1 MNFLHELP
9 SVVLHGALFV
19 CGASFLWLCLRRQSA
34 ARIAGGGRMI
44 MAAATLLMAGEA
56 VVALWNASA
65 PEIAGRVPAPEP
77 PLPSQPGGVSAVLLT
92 TDPAPQPNAPP
103 PGVRSTTV
111 EQPAN
116 PRRWEIPA
124 AAVLPAMILWLA
136 GALFILARWSLA
148 LWARRRLARG
158 ASLVEDMQWL
168 ALLRQFPEAEKVR
181 LLRHAAVAVPCAWR
195 RTILLP
201 EETDGWPPAQR
212 RMVLAHECAHLRR
225 RDPLWLA
232 VSQWFLAL
240 QWFNPFAWFVV
251 RRCRTAGERAA
262 DDAVLAA
269 AQDAIGYA
277 DLLVACAR
285 VRSGVQTA
293 LCSMASPS
301 TVRQRVERILDETT
315 DRRACGVAWPVM
327 WSALSALVA
336 AAVIFFTPTL
346 TVAQVPEQPP
356 DSPAEPALPAEAGP
370 PPVTDHG
377 AALKRSLQT
386 AVVKEVKWAETPLLD
401 ALNELKQQTGVNF
414 ILRTPAA
421 PEKKLTLHLRDIPL
435 REVISVICE
444 ATGMTSDPQET
455 AVVIT
460 PAGTAPRVTTM
471 TFRLPEKQAAGLSG
485 NESAKRMLEQAGI
498 NFPEGS
504 TAAFEPKSSRL
515 IVRNTLREHER
526 IARWIES
533 GNADAAFDWKPV
545 LIDGRVYV
553 SAEKV
558 QRFYGFTRVQTEGE
572 AESPNLI
579 FHSPSLQMSWSGN
592 SQEIRINEVKF
603 MLQLPVKPKGD
614 TLCISRTDLTWT
626 LEPVLR
632 PKLPAAVQL
641 LNTVVI
647 DPGHGGDDAGAVGL
661 RGMEKLY
668 TLDTAQMLK
677 RKLEVAGWNVIL
689 TRDTDNVFVPR
700 PERVLIANRHPGAVF
715 ISIHYNAHTP
725 EKQGLETY
733 VLRPPREKPGTDP
746 VEGTAAL
753 HSRSM
758 ALATTVHANCLRR
771 LEMKDAGVKGASL
784 DVLAGLQIPGI
795 LVEGGYL
802 SNIED
807 AARIADANH
816 RDKFADAI
824 LEGLENYRRALDQKP
839 VPETPPETPATNPH
853 ADESPPSPEKS
864 EKTEPEPDNGTE
876 APESTGGFQWKLQTI
891 GGREY
896 ISAKSVQRFYEF
908 PHSEEKDGRLEMRSV
923 KLTVRFQK
931 DSSEILINKV
941 KFVLLHPVLEHEG
954 ALWISRQDLSWM
966 LHPIIKPSHIA
977 NARVPDTVVIDPGH
991 GGADAGNAGAEAK
1004 ESFYT
1009 LDMAQR
1015 LKTRLEH
1022 LGYKVVLTRTEDIAV
1037 SREQRAAIA
1046 NAHPDAVL
1054 LSLHFNSGPVERDGL
1069 ETSLLTPSASTAAK
1083 PPEDEA
1089 DQLRVQSIK
1098 LATALHANS
1107 LYKLRMSDG
1116 GVRGEPVDALPG
1128 VKIPAVLIEGGY
1140 LSNAAESARIAKPEY
1155 RQGLADALAAGL
1167 QNYRKALLSGR
1178 RSYQGPVPR
1187 REK

>member
-1 MNFLHELP
+1 
-9 SVVLHGALFV
+9 
-19 CGASFLWLCLRRQSA
+19 
-34 ARIAGGGRMI
+34 MI
-44 MAAATLLMAGEA
+44 MFAALLIMAGEA
-56 VVALWNASA
+56 AFIAWDARTPEVAAPVAAS
-65 PEIAGRVPAPEP
+65 EP
-77 PLPSQPGGVSAVLLT
+77 PLPSQPGGISAVLFT
-92 TDPAPQPNAPP
+92 ADAASPAKAPS
-103 PGVRSTTV
+103 GARSLET
-111 EQPAN
+111 QQSAS

-124 AAVLPAMILWLA
+124 AAALPVTILWLA
-136 GALFILARWSLA
+136 GALVILARWGVA
-148 LWARRRLARG
+148 LLARRRLARG
-158 ASLVEDMQWL
+158 ASPLEDADWL
-168 ALLRQFPEAEKVR
+168 ALARQFSGGKEVR
-181 LLRHAAVAVPCAWR
+181 LLRHPSAVVPCAWR

-201 EETDGWPPAQR
+201 ANADDWTPAQR

-240 QWFNPFAWFVV
+240 QWFNPFAWGLV

-285 VRSGVQTA
+285 VRRGVQTA

-327 WSALSALVA
+327 WSAVSTLVA
-336 AAVIFFTPTL
+336 AGVIWFTPTL

-356 DSPAEPALPAEAGP
+356 DIPEEPALPAESGP
-370 PPVTDHG
+370 PPATDHG

-401 ALNELKQQTGVNF
+401 ALNDLKRQTGVNF
-414 ILRTPAA
+414 ILRTPG
-421 PEKKLTLHLRDIPL
+421 PTEKNLTLHLRDAPL
-435 REVISVICE
+435 REVISIICE
-444 ATGMTSDPQET
+444 AVGMQSDPQET
-455 AVVIT
+455 AVLIT

-471 TFRLPEKQAAGLSG
+471 TFRLPEKLAAGLSG
-485 NESAKRMLEQAGI
+485 NDSAKRMLEQAGI
-498 NFPEGS
+498 NFPEDS

-515 IVRNTLREHER
+515 IVRNTARENER

-533 GNADAAFDWKPV
+533 GNADAPFDWAP
-545 LIDGRVYV
+545 LPMDGREYV
-553 SAEKV
+553 SADKV
-558 QRFYGFTRVQTEGE
+558 WRFYGFSRLQTEDEPG
-572 AESPNLI
+572 SLRLV
-579 FHSPSLQMSWSGN
+579 FHSPALQMSWRQG
-592 SQEIRINEVKF
+592 SQEIQINEVKF
-603 MLQLPVKPKGD
+603 GLQLPVKSQGD

-626 LEPVLR
+626 LEPVIR
-632 PKLPAAVQL
+632 PKLPVAVEP

-647 DPGHGGDDAGAVGL
+647 DPGHGGPDSGAMGL

-677 RKLEVAGWNVIL
+677 RKLEAAGWDVIL
-689 TRDTDNVFVPR
+689 TRDTDDIFVPR
-700 PERVLIANRHPGAVF
+700 PERVLIANRHPGSVF

-725 EKQGLETY
+725 EKQGIETY
-733 VLRPPREKPGTDP
+733 VLRPPRENPGADP
-746 VEGTAAL
+746 VEKAEAL

-771 LEMKDAGVKGASL
+771 LEMKDAGVKGARF

-795 LVEGGYL
+795 LVEGGFL

-824 LEGLENYRRALDQKP
+824 LEGLENYRRALTQQPQPD
-839 VPETPPETPATNPH
+839 PPPPAP
-853 ADESPPSPEKS
+853 AAEESDSNLPPAPAGEEKA
-864 EKTEPEPDNGTE
+864 EPEAGDPRVQ
-876 APESTGGFQWKLQTI
+876 GFEWKLQKF
-891 GGREY
+891 GEREY
-896 ISAKSVQRFYEF
+896 IAMESVQRFYEF
-908 PHSEEKDGRLEMRSV
+908 PRAEEKEGRLEMRSP
-923 KLTVRFQK
+923 KLEVRFQK
-931 DSSEILINKV
+931 DSPEMHINGV
-941 KFVLLHPVLEHEG
+941 KFILLHSVLEHDG

-966 LHPIIKPSHIA
+966 LHPIIKPSLIA
-977 NARVPDTVVIDPGH
+977 NTRVPDTVVIDPGH

-1009 LDMAQR
+1009 LDTAQR

-1022 LGYKVVLTRTEDIAV
+1022 LGYKVVMTRTEDIAV

-1046 NAHPDAVL
+1046 NEHQDAVL

-1116 GVRGEPVDALPG
+1116 GVRGEPVGALPG
-1128 VKIPAVLIEGGY
+1128 VKIPAVHIEGGY
-1140 LSNAAESARIAKPEY
+1140 LSNAAEAARIAKPEY
-1155 RQGLADALAAGL
+1155 RQGLADALAGGL
-1167 QNYRKALLSGR
+1167 QNYRKALLAGAR
-1178 RSYQGPVPR
+1178 LPKRVPR
-1187 REK
+1187 REQ